1 MKKLKAIW
9 RILYSDHFYLVNA
22 NSELQTE
29 ELWYTCDKDDYI
41 ISAMI
46 HLYWEAFWKGI
57 FLTKQSN

>member
-29 ELWYTCDKDDYI
+29 EL
-41 ISAMI
+41 
-46 HLYWEAFWKGI
+46 
-57 FLTKQSN
+57 